1 MIDVENNET
10 AEEVIMD
17 SLLDSIFDSDYKNV
31 KPIYSIQDVKA
42 IFPTGKANAENWLLL
57 STSGSNGVYTTLDD
71 IEAGE
76 GQGIT
81 VLIIQPR
88 LVCIYQGH
96 IKIEKEDITY
106 LRKLVSSTIRAIA
119 ISQTGNVE

>member
-1 MIDVENNET
+1 MIDDENNET

-31 KPIYSIQDVKA
+31 KPIYSIQDVKP
-42 IFPTGKANAENWLLL
+42 IFPTGKANSENWLLL
-57 STSGSNGVYTTLDD
+57 STSGSNGVYTTLDG

-88 LVCIYQGH
+88 LVCIFQGH
-96 IKIEKEDITY
+96 SKIAKEDITY